1 LVVTVPKDT
10 EGEILRLHYAEHWPV
25 GTIAAQLEVHADVV
39 RRVLG
44 HAGAADE
51 AGKVFRRSSMLE
63 PYGEFIEQTLREYPT
78 LRATRLYDMLRE
90 RGFTG
95 SPRTVRKYVYKM
107 RPRPKPEAFVRV
119 ETLPGEQAQVDW
131 AHVGR
136 MPVTGGERSLWVFVI
151 VLGYSRALWAELVLD
166 LTADSLCRSLVR
178 AAAYFGG
185 VTRQW
190 LFDNAKSVV
199 LERHGDA
206 ARFHPALLDL
216 CAHMRV
222 QPRLCGV
229 RQPEHKGK
237 VERAIRYLRERFFAG
252 RRIVDIDEG
261 NRELVRF
268 LDEIAHQR
276 QHPTL
281 TERTVA
287 EVLAD
292 ERARLLGLP
301 DPLPPAEHM
310 RPIEVDKMASARFD
324 TNIYSVPPQ
333 LAGRTLTLAV
343 DDRIVRV
350 LDGAQEVAR
359 HARCWGRRQTI
370 TDPSHRA
377 ALLAQ
382 RPAARDL
389 RGRDR
394 LRVVCSRVDEL
405 LARCVDNGRL
415 VGAAVARLT
424 QLLDLY
430 GDQTFA
436 FAVEDVLDAG
446 SSDVSA
452 VVVACERR
460 RRERG
465 QPVPLDVAM
474 PAHIPD
480 RDVIP
485 HALED
490 YDEP

>member
-1 LVVTVPKDT
+1 MTVPGDT
-10 EGEILRLHYAEHWPV
+10 ECEILRLHYGEHWPV
-25 GTIAAQLEVHADVV
+25 GTIATQLQIHEDVV

-44 HAGAADE
+44 HPGAVDE
-51 AGKVFRRSSMLE
+51 PGKVFSRSSMLE
-63 PYGEFIEQTLREYPT
+63 PYAEFIEQTLREYPT

-95 SPRTVRKYVYKM
+95 SPRTVRKYVYRT
-107 RPRPKPEAFVRV
+107 RPQPKREAFLRI
-119 ETLPGEQAQVDW
+119 ETLPGEQAQIDW

-136 MPVTGGERSLWVFVI
+136 FPVLGGERSLWAFVI
-151 VLGYSRALWAELVLD
+151 VLGHSRALWAELVLD

-178 AAAYFGG
+178 ASAYFGG

-206 ARFHPALLDL
+206 ARFHPALLSL
-216 CAHMRV
+216 CAHMRA

-237 VERAIRYLRERFFAG
+237 VERTIRYLRERFFAG
-252 RRIVDIDEG
+252 RRIVDIDGG
-261 NRELVRF
+261 NRELLRF

-276 QHPTL
+276 PHPTIA
-281 TERTVA
+281 ERTVGDVFA
-287 EVLAD
+287 E
-292 ERARLLGLP
+292 ERPRLLALP
-301 DPLPPAEHM
+301 DPLPPMEHT
-310 RPIEVDKMASARFD
+310 RPVDVDKTASVRFD
-324 TNIYSVPPQ
+324 TNIYSVPPR
-333 LAGRTLTLAV
+333 LVGRTLTLAA
-343 DDRIVRV
+343 DDRVVRV
-350 LDGAQEVAR
+350 LEVATEVAR
-359 HARCWGRRQTI
+359 HERCWGRRQVI
-370 TDPSHRA
+370 SDPSHRDS
-377 ALLAQ
+377 LLAQ

-394 LRVVCSRVDEL
+394 LRVVCPRVDEL
-405 LARCVDNGRL
+405 LARCVDHGRL
-415 VGAAVARLT
+415 VGPAVSKLSH
-424 QLLDLY
+424 LLGLY
-430 GDQTFA
+430 GDHTFVL
-436 FAVEDVLDAG
+436 AVDDVLDAG
-446 SSDVSA
+446 SSNISA
-452 VVVACERR
+452 LVVACERR

-485 HALED
+485 HSLED

>member
-1 LVVTVPKDT
+1 MTVPKDT
-10 EGEILRLHYAEHWPV
+10 ECEILRLHYGEHWPV
-25 GTIAAQLEVHADVV
+25 GTIAAQLDVHADVV

-44 HAGAADE
+44 HPGAGDE
-51 AGKVFRRSSMLE
+51 SGKVFSRSSMLE
-63 PYGEFIEQTLREYPT
+63 PYAEFIEQTLREYPT

-95 SPRTVRKYVYKM
+95 APRTVRKYVSKM
-107 RPRPKPEAFVRV
+107 RPRPKSEAFVRV
-119 ETLPGEQAQVDW
+119 ETLPGEQAQIDW

-151 VLGYSRALWAELVLD
+151 VLGYSRALWAELVFD

-178 AAAYFGG
+178 AASYFGG

-206 ARFHPALLDL
+206 ARFHPMLLDL

-252 RRIVDIDEG
+252 RRIVDIDDG
-261 NRELVRF
+261 NRELLRF
-268 LDEIAHQR
+268 LDEIAHPR
-276 QHPTL
+276 KHTTL

-287 EVLAD
+287 EVLAE
-292 ERARLLGLP
+292 ERPRLLALP
-301 DPLPPAEHM
+301 DPLPPTEHL
-310 RPIEVDKMASARFD
+310 RPIEVDKLASVRFD
-324 TNIYSVPPQ
+324 TNVYSVPPQ
-333 LAGRTLTLAV
+333 FAGRTLTLAV
-343 DDRIVRV
+343 DDRVVRV
-350 LDGAQEVAR
+350 LDGAHEIAR

-370 TDPSHRA
+370 TDPAHRT

-394 LRVVCSRVDEL
+394 LRVVCPRVDEL
-405 LARCVDNGRL
+405 LARCVDHGRL
-415 VGAAVARLT
+415 VGSSVSRLT
-424 QLLDLY
+424 QLLELY
-430 GDQTFA
+430 GDRTFA
-436 FAVEDVLDAG
+436 IAVDDVLDAG
-446 SSDVSA
+446 SSDLSA

-480 RDVIP
+480 CEVIP
-485 HALED
+485 HSLED

>member
-1 LVVTVPKDT
+1 VTVARDT
-10 EGEILRLHYAEHWPV
+10 ECEILRLHYGEHWPV

-44 HAGAADE
+44 HLGSAD
-51 AGKVFRRSSMLE
+51 ASGTVFRRSSMLE
-63 PYGEFIEQTLREYPT
+63 PYAEFIEQTLREYPT
-78 LRATRLYDMLRE
+78 LRSTRLYDMLRE

-95 SPRTVRKYVYKM
+95 SPRTVRKYVYKT
-107 RPRPKPEAFVRV
+107 RPQPKREAFLRV
-119 ETLPGEQAQVDW
+119 ETLPGEQAQIDW

-136 MPVTGGERSLWVFVI
+136 MPVTGGERALWVFVT

-178 AAAYFGG
+178 AASYFGG

-252 RRIVDIDEG
+252 RRIVDIDTG
-261 NRELVRF
+261 NRELLGF
-268 LDEIAHQR
+268 LDEIAHER
-276 QHPTL
+276 KHPVL
-281 TERTVA
+281 VDLSVGD
-287 EVLAD
+287 VLA
-292 ERARLLGLP
+292 EEKPRLLALP
-301 DPLPPAEHM
+301 DPLPPMELT
-310 RPIEVDKMASARFD
+310 RPVEVDKTASVRFD
-324 TNIYSVPPQ
+324 TNVYSVPPQ
-333 LAGRTLTLAV
+333 FAERALTLAA
-343 DDRIVRV
+343 DDRVVRV
-350 LDGAQEVAR
+350 LDGAVEVAR
-359 HARCWGRRQTI
+359 HARCWGRRQPV
-370 TDPSHRA
+370 TDPAHRA

-394 LRVVCSRVDEL
+394 LRVLSPRIDEL

-415 VGAAVARLT
+415 VGSTVSK
-424 QLLDLY
+424 LLHLADLY
-430 GDQTFA
+430 GSHVFGL
-436 FAVEDVLDAG
+436 AVDDALDGGG
-446 SSDVSA
+446 SDISGL
-452 VVVACERR
+452 VVACERR

-480 RDVIP
+480 REVIP